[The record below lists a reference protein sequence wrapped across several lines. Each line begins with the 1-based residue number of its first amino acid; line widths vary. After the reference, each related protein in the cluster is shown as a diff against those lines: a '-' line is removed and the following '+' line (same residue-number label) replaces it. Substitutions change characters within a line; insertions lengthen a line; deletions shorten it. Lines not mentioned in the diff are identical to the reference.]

1 MMKEKE
7 SEKGLA
13 LLKATDLAK
22 VENSALNA
30 FQLQMLLKKTPQM
43 YIKKRPAKGGG
54 QWSYVS
60 GGYIRKC
67 LNVMFGW
74 DWDFEIMDKQVLF
87 DQVVIE
93 GKLTCRS
100 NGRTIVKMQIGTK
113 EIMFKR
119 GTKDPLNI
127 GNDFKAAATDAL
139 KKCAAELG
147 LAADVYNAAEFKEV
161 ILDLSNEL
169 TPTEI
174 KRQKDIERFLAV
186 IKNAKSVGDLTKGN
200 VSIDDFPECLESYN
214 EKMEE
219 LRNG

>member
-1 MMKEKE
+1 MKEKE
-7 SEKGLA
+7 EVSEKGLA

-22 VENSALNA
+22 VENSVLNP
-30 FQLQMLLKKTPQM
+30 FQLQMLLKRTPAA
-43 YIKKRPAKGGG
+43 YIKSRPAKGGG

-67 LNVMFGW
+67 LNIMFGW
-74 DWDFEIMDKQVLF
+74 DWDFEIMDKQILF

-100 NGRTIVKMQIGTK
+100 NGSAIIKMQIGTK

-147 LAADVYNAAEFKEV
+147 IAADVYNASEFKEV
-161 ILDLSNEL
+161 ILDLSHEL
-169 TPTEI
+169 TPTEL
-174 KRQKDIERFLAV
+174 KREKDIERFLKV
-186 IKNAKSVGDLTKGN
+186 IEHANSKPELELGFHHLEE
-200 VSIDDFPECLESYN
+200 FPECKEAYEAKL
-214 EKMEE
+214 KTFK
-219 LRNG
+219 